1 MDNKENPFQSLN
13 LNIPALVKTYPIELQ
28 REIYEYLTGLDEI
41 NRKGYEIAYNHLGS
55 SFNIPRSN
63 GFKQW
68 LKEKEKEKQTK
79 LQI

>member
-1 MDNKENPFQSLN
+1 MDNKEIPFQSLN

-79 LQI
+79 SQI